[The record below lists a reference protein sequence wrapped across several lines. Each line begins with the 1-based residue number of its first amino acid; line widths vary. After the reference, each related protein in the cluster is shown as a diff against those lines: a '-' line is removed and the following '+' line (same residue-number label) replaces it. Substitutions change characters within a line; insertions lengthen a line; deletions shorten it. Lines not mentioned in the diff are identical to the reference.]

1 MTVTN
6 WTATFAN
13 LVAQSLPNDEAI
25 TSAQKGVLD
34 YLASSLTAGQT
45 ATGTLLMR
53 WFDEEGGHADVP
65 LIGMYK
71 KVSARQAAFFN
82 GYLGHALDLD
92 DVHTDVRG
100 HPSTVILP
108 ALLSVA
114 ATGSYSGR
122 RFLEAYVVGV
132 EVMARLGLAIGSKHY
147 TKGWHNTATL
157 GGIAAA
163 CACAYLQKF
172 SAEKTELSIGLAA
185 TQSSGMRNQFGTEVK
200 PLHAGFAA
208 EQGYVATKLTE
219 LGLVGSNDTLDGEN
233 GFLTLYGDGTEFANT
248 LTSSWGESWKIS
260 TPGLWFKIYPFC
272 SAAFHA
278 ADACQELLNQYT
290 LTLEDI
296 QMIEVIYPPKGD
308 AALIHTHPQT
318 GDEGRFSVEYIV
330 GLFLTKRT
338 ATLSDFTHEAIPSSI
353 RNVMNKVTRQYD
365 VTIKPSPHAVP
376 KGRFTIVR
384 IHLENGTILKSRVD
398 APFGSTDKP
407 LSMGQLEQKL
417 NDGCSEVQANHIK
430 QAVHD
435 LDKAST
441 LNELIDA
448 IR

>member
-1 MTVTN
+1 MTN
-6 WTATFAN
+6 WTTTLAN
-13 LVAQSLPNDEAI
+13 LVTHSMPNDEAI
-25 TSAQKGVLD
+25 ASAKKGLLD

-45 ATGTLLMR
+45 ETGTLLMR

-71 KVSARQAAFFN
+71 NASARQAALFN

-114 ATGSYSGR
+114 ATGSFSGR
-122 RFLEAYVVGV
+122 RFLEAFAIGV
-132 EVMARLGLAIGSKHY
+132 EVMARLGLTIGAQHY

-163 CACAYLQKF
+163 CACAYLQRF
-172 SAEKTELSIGLAA
+172 SAEKIELTIGLAA
-185 TQSSGMRNQFGTEVK
+185 TQSSGMRKQFGTEVK

-208 EQGYVATKLTE
+208 EQGYVAAKLTA
-219 LGLVGSNDTLDGEN
+219 LGLIGSRRTLDGEN
-233 GFLTLYGDGTEFANT
+233 GFLSLYGDGTDYADA
-248 LTSSWGESWKIS
+248 LTSNWGDSWKIS
-260 TPGLWFKIYPFC
+260 KPGLWFKLYTFC

-278 ADACQELLNQYT
+278 ADACHELLSQDT
-290 LTLEDI
+290 FILEDI
-296 QMIEVIYPPKGD
+296 QKIEVIYPPGGD

-330 GLFLTKRT
+330 ALFLTNRT

-353 RNVMNKVTRQYD
+353 RQVMNKVTRQYD
-365 VTIKPSPHAVP
+365 ATIKPSPHAVP

-384 IHLENGTILKSRVD
+384 VHLENGNILESRVD
-398 APFGSTDKP
+398 APLGSTDKP
-407 LSMGQLEQKL
+407 LSMDQLEQKL
-417 NDGCSEVQANHIK
+417 DDSCSVAQAVQIK
-430 QAVHD
+430 QAVHG
-435 LDKAST
+435 LDKATT
-441 LNELIDA
+441 LSELIKA